1 MCYSSTRKIISEGI
15 VSLHSKVKKDK
26 IKAKWEILEEE
37 DVSPSKWYPIKK
49 HKVKLPNGN
58 IIDDYFVSN
67 FGNISL
73 ILPILANGDMVFV
86 KQYKHGLGRFVIE
99 LPAGMQ
105 QDQKTIEE
113 SAIAEL
119 EEETGISTT
128 VENLTPLGKICQNP
142 TKSFVITHGFLATDL
157 LFNSEQKLDETEEI
171 EIIVISPSVVLEMII
186 SGEIWVADT
195 VSMIL
200 KAQLSYPEIFA

>member
-15 VSLHSKVKKDK
+15 VSLRSKVKKDK

-86 KQYKHGLGRFVIE
+86 KQYKHGLGRFMIE

>member
-1 MCYSSTRKIISEGI
+1 
-15 VSLHSKVKKDK
+15 VKKDK

-86 KQYKHGLGRFVIE
+86 KQYKHGLGRFMIE

>member
-86 KQYKHGLGRFVIE
+86 KQYKHGLGRFMIE

-200 KAQLSYPEIFA
+200 KALLSYPEIFA

>member
-1 MCYSSTRKIISEGI
+1 
-15 VSLHSKVKKDK
+15 VKKDK

-86 KQYKHGLGRFVIE
+86 KQYKHGLGRFMIE

-128 VENLTPLGKICQNP
+128 AENLTPLGKICQNP